1 MDFIPVAGPWVTQ
14 KEIDYVAEAAAN
26 SWYTN
31 ANTYHMRFESA
42 FAKYIGRNYAIAV
55 PHCTSALHLALL
67 SLGIKPGDEVIV
79 PEVTWIA
86 TAAPISYLGATPV
99 FADIDARY
107 WCMDPDSFEQN
118 ITRRTKAVIV
128 VDLYGS
134 MPDMDTILSIADRHG
149 IAVIEDAAQAIGA
162 EYKGKRAGSFGY
174 ASVFSF
180 HGTKTMTTGEGGM
193 FLTDDEATY
202 RRCYYLSD
210 HGRDGSDGRL
220 LWNTEVAYKYKMSSL
235 QAAFGLAQLERI
247 DELVERRRQIF
258 AWYKEALEGVPGIM
272 LNETTP
278 NVKSTFW
285 MVTAVI
291 DSALGITKEQAI
303 ATMADKQIGCRPFQ
317 YPLSSLP
324 AYADL
329 PEAKVAQSRNSRAYS
344 VSPYGINLPSGFN
357 MTQELVIYVSNSF
370 KEVLAKS
377 PRA

>member
-1 MDFIPVAGPWVTQ
+1 
-14 KEIDYVAEAAAN
+14 
-26 SWYTN
+26 
-31 ANTYHMRFESA
+31 
-42 FAKYIGRNYAIAV
+42 
-55 PHCTSALHLALL
+55 
-67 SLGIKPGDEVIV
+67 VIV

-86 TAAPISYLGATPV
+86 TAAPISYLGAAPV
-99 FADIDARY
+99 FADIDERY
-107 WCMDPDSFEQN
+107 WCMDADSFEDN
-118 ITRRTKAVIV
+118 ITPKTKAVML
-128 VDLYGS
+128 VDLYGN
-134 MPDMDTILSIADRHG
+134 MPNMDAILSIADRHG

-162 EYKGKRAGSFGY
+162 EYKGKKAGSFGY

-202 RRCYYLSD
+202 RHCYYLSD
-210 HGRDGSDGRL
+210 HGREVGGDKL

-272 LNETTP
+272 LNEPTP
-278 NVKSTFW
+278 HVRSTYW
-285 MVTAVI
+285 MVTVII
-291 DSALGITKEQAI
+291 DSALGLTKEQAI
-303 ATMADKQIGCRPFQ
+303 AAMAERKVGCRPFQ

-324 AYADL
+324 AYAGL
-329 PEAKVAQSRNSRAYS
+329 PEAKAAQSRNTRAYA

-357 MTQELVIYVSNSF
+357 MTQELVGYVSNCF

-377 PRA
+377 PRG